1 MNHRQVGI
9 LRVLLRVQDYQS
21 SQFLANRFE
30 VSVKTIYSDL
40 LVLQEFLTPYDLVL
54 KKVPRHGVCILGPDS
69 VKESLC
75 QALDHQ
81 VQATDKDHSFWERED
96 VYLKSLFLLGYSLSI
111 LDLSLDL
118 FVSETSI
125 RRDFEKL
132 DMQLADY
139 NCQLIRHNGF
149 VSLEG
154 DELACRHFFRN
165 RLIEKYVEQ
174 LNNHQSDGV
183 LAFF

>member
-1 MNHRQVGI
+1 M
-9 LRVLLRVQDYQS
+9 
-21 SQFLANRFE
+21 
-30 VSVKTIYSDL
+30 
-40 LVLQEFLTPYDLVL
+40 
-54 KKVPRHGVCILGPDS
+54 
-69 VKESLC
+69 
-75 QALDHQ
+75 DHQ

-96 VYLKSLFLLGYSLSI
+96 VYLKSLFLLGHSLSI

-125 RRDFEKL
+125 RRDLEKL

-139 NCQLIRHNGF
+139 NCQLIRYNGF

-165 RLIEKYVEQ
+165 RLIEKYAEQ
-174 LNNHQSDGV
+174 LNSHQSDGL
-183 LAFF
+183 LAFFFDQENVEGIIKAVQEASDLYAYTRGAS